1 MLEFEKGVII
11 MILYIR
17 GENYRSI
24 GKSQTISF
32 VANTDKSHNEN
43 LIENDNLKVLPVIPL
58 YGGNATGK
66 TNLLRLIKTSVELI
80 TGKAE
85 IKSAYEP
92 CKFYRDKKESIF
104 EIVFIVNNIKY
115 YYKIAYTDIEIVEE
129 NLYYY
134 PNGKIAK
141 IFVREKGEFSFGANF
156 ESELAKYSDNLSNSA
171 CFLFTI
177 SKFLGEKSVVLNEV
191 NNFFN
196 EKFIFINFD
205 KNSYTLKMA
214 KEAFKIKENQKEIQR
229 FIEYF
234 YKHMNI
240 GAKGIR
246 FSASLKLD
254 EKKLLE
260 EFSEDKN
267 TIKKI
272 GKNIKLNLDKE
283 KLLNYLL
290 SSIDEDNL
298 YLVYKTPNGDI
309 EIPIE
314 EESEGIK
321 KVFILGMPITDA
333 LCGDKII
340 VFDEFEVGFHPL
352 LSRKIIEIF
361 MSKKTKAQLLFTTH
375 NTNLLDLELFRRDQI
390 YFASRT
396 EKTLFMTEL
405 KSLGEISGV
414 RKSADIEKAYLEG
427 KYSDAPTYNK
437 FDKEEVGEILC

>member
-1 MLEFEKGVII
+1 
-11 MILYIR
+11 
-17 GENYRSI
+17 
-24 GKSQTISF
+24 
-32 VANTDKSHNEN
+32 
-43 LIENDNLKVLPVIPL
+43 
-58 YGGNATGK
+58 
-66 TNLLRLIKTSVELI
+66 
-80 TGKAE
+80 
-85 IKSAYEP
+85 
-92 CKFYRDKKESIF
+92 
-104 EIVFIVNNIKY
+104 
-115 YYKIAYTDIEIVEE
+115 
-129 NLYYY
+129 
-134 PNGKIAK
+134 
-141 IFVREKGEFSFGANF
+141 
-156 ESELAKYSDNLSNSA
+156 
-171 CFLFTI
+171 
-177 SKFLGEKSVVLNEV
+177 
-191 NNFFN
+191 
-196 EKFIFINFD
+196 
-205 KNSYTLKMA
+205 MA

-298 YLVYKTPNGDI
+298 YLVYKTPNEDI

-340 VFDEFEVGFHPL
+340 VFDELEVGFHPL

>member
-1 MLEFEKGVII
+1 

-32 VANTDKSHNEN
+32 VANADKSHNEN

-66 TNLLRLIKTSVELI
+66 TNLLRLIKILVELI
-80 TGKAE
+80 TGKIE

-92 CKFYRDKKESIF
+92 CRFYPDKKETTF
-104 EIVFIVNNIKY
+104 EIVFVINNIKY

-141 IFVREKGEFSFGANF
+141 IFVREKGKFSFGTTF
-156 ESELAKYSDNLSNSA
+156 ETELSKYSDNLSSSA

-205 KNSYTLKMA
+205 KSIYTLKMA
-214 KEAFKIKENQKEIQR
+214 KEAFKTKENQKEIQK

-240 GAKGIR
+240 GAKGIH

-260 EFSEDKN
+260 ELYKNKN
-267 TIKKI
+267 TINKV
-272 GKNIKLNLDKE
+272 GKNIKLNLDKKE
-283 KLLNYLL
+283 LLNYLF
-290 SSIDEDNL
+290 SIIDEDKL
-298 YLVYKTPNGDI
+298 YLIYKTPNGKI
-309 EIPIE
+309 EIPLE

-321 KVFILGMPITDA
+321 KIFILGMPIVDA
-333 LCGDKII
+333 LCNNKIVI
-340 VFDEFEVGFHPL
+340 FDELEVGFHPL
-352 LSRKIIEIF
+352 LSRKIIELF
-361 MSKKTKAQLLFTTH
+361 MTKKTRAQLLFTTH

-396 EKTLFMTEL
+396 EKTSFMTEL

-427 KYSDAPTYNK
+427 KYSDAPTYDK
-437 FDKEEVGEILC
+437 FDKEEIGEILC